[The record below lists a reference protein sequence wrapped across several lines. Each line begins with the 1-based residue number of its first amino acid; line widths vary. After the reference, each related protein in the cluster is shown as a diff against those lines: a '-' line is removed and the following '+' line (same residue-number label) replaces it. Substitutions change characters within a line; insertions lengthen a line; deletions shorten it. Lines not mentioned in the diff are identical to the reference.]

1 LGRGRR
7 KHANKRAA
15 LRDAVRVASMR
26 CDFADDIVGAGEA
39 DGDFAAAVERSSE
52 KVSKIA
58 KRSREKAY
66 QNMAGAKCKC
76 LAVQSAQVVGA
87 TKWAD
92 VLALG
97 LKHQCECGEPF
108 ASVAGLA
115 THQRDCYAAN
125 KGFETDETRGE
136 QFDIEALLDV
146 WGPEGRRF

>member
-1 LGRGRR
+1 MGRGRR

-15 LRDAVRVASMR
+15 LRDAARVASMR
-26 CDFADDIVGAGEA
+26 CDFADDIGAGEA

-52 KVSKIA
+52 NVSKIA
-58 KRSREKAY
+58 KRSREKAD

-97 LKHQCECGEPF
+97 LKH
-108 ASVAGLA
+108 
-115 THQRDCYAAN
+115 
-125 KGFETDETRGE
+125 
-136 QFDIEALLDV
+136 
-146 WGPEGRRF
+146 